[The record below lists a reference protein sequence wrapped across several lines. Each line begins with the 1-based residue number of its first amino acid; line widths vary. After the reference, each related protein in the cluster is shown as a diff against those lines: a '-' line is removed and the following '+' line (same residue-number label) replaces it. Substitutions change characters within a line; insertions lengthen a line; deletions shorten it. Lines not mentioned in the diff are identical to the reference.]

1 MFDLHFRPTRDEKT
15 GALRYRRPTL
25 SELVRGATID
35 VPTYANEAVATTL
48 APLLRSLLALDA
60 TTRATASAAL
70 ASPYFVQPLGAT
82 IGARDAAK
90 DRRECIVA
98 YEQFWRDEGVECDG
112 GHFLSR
118 DALVDYVR
126 TLARDAVGKHNGF
139 VRCPAHQVRD
149 IVEWKKMILIKNVE
163 KWGTVQ
169 TSIRRSVVGA
179 TLVERRLCG
188 VCAHATRRIGSRTAT
203 TI

>member
-35 VPTYANEAVATTL
+35 VPAYANEAVATTL

-70 ASPYFVQPLGAT
+70 ASTYFVQPLGAT
-82 IGARDAAK
+82 IGARDATK

-118 DALVDYVR
+118 DALVDFVR

-139 VRCPAHQVRD
+139 VRCPAHQVR
-149 IVEWKKMILIKNVE
+149 V
-163 KWGTVQ
+163 
-169 TSIRRSVVGA
+169 
-179 TLVERRLCG
+179 
-188 VCAHATRRIGSRTAT
+188 
-203 TI
+203 

>member
-1 MFDLHFRPTRDEKT
+1 MFSFGLTMFDLHFRPTRDEKT

-35 VPTYANEAVATTL
+35 VPAYVNEAVATTL

-149 IVEWKKMILIKNVE
+149 IVDWKE
-163 KWGTVQ
+163 
-169 TSIRRSVVGA
+169 
-179 TLVERRLCG
+179 
-188 VCAHATRRIGSRTAT
+188 
-203 TI
+203 